1 MGMSLN
7 DAYEREILGKDPKSD
22 FPDDSDW
29 DYVDSSQAIR
39 SDNFSFVDPVTKEI
53 KHLDDAQVAIVREIE
68 ALLDDDG
75 TPRGTLRV
83 LSAAGGHGKSALESV
98 LIGRNK
104 HAVIAT
110 ATTNKACAVLKS
122 YGQTMETCHRVFMCP
137 IKVQEGM
144 DEHTIF
150 LNLQEMQALCEKKN
164 LRLPTSY
171 HYKKERL
178 GNSPAFLIVDEA
190 SQMNTQL
197 WNAIL
202 ASNFKVIL
210 LVGDSNQCPPIN
222 DYEHP
227 LGVFNTLPINYT
239 LERNYRLEGFLSS
252 ANEAQKQHYSL
263 VSTTLKALREPDFA
277 KKFDLVTSRDWMRFF
292 EPLLPK
298 SGQTLS
304 ELFNQGYQ
312 FICYTNQT
320 RRMVNYLARLTF
332 LQTEYG
338 HTGGDCLDME
348 LQLGETIML
357 KSNSKEDGRLFN
369 GKLFDVVGSDMPG
382 DRMRVLYQ
390 MGDEEPAKML
400 VNAKYL
406 NWDMSGYTKKRG
418 TNEVPNTLPADWLM
432 RVRAESFTSNGDA
445 SDNNSASNE
454 AIQNMLALASDINI
468 ISEPARDEEDVLKI
482 VLGYCITIHNSQGS
496 EFPKV
501 CAIIPQR
508 LMSKDDAGRRLLY
521 TALSRTKGQLIVIPE
536 TWTGFSGFLK

>member
-1 MGMSLN
+1 MSLQE
-7 DAYEREILGKDPKSD
+7 AYEREILGIDPKGD

-29 DYVDSSQAIR
+29 DYVDGSQAIR
-39 SDNFSFVDPVTKEI
+39 SDNFSFVDPVNKQV
-53 KHLDDAQVAIVREIE
+53 KHLDDAQIAIVREIE
-68 ALLDDDG
+68 ALLDDDA
-75 TPRGTLRV
+75 TPRGTVRV

-104 HAVIAT
+104 NTVIAT

-144 DEHTIF
+144 KEETIF
-150 LNLQEMQALCEKKN
+150 LNLQEMQELCQKKN
-164 LRLPTSY
+164 LRLPSSY
-171 HYKKERL
+171 HFKKDRL
-178 GNSPAFLIVDEA
+178 GKAPEFLIVDEA
-190 SQMNTQL
+190 SQMTTQL

-227 LGVFNTLPINYT
+227 LGVFNTLLVHYT
-239 LERNYRLEGFLSS
+239 LERNYRLEGFLAS
-252 ANEAQKQHYSL
+252 ANDEQKQHYTL
-263 VSTTLKALREPDFA
+263 VSSTLAAIREPDFA
-277 KKFDLVTSRDWMRFF
+277 KTRDLVTARDWMRFF

-298 SGQTLS
+298 PGQNLS
-304 ELFNQGYQ
+304 SLFNEGYQ
-312 FICYTNQT
+312 FICFTNQT

-338 HTGGDCLDME
+338 HTGGDCLDIE

-357 KSNSKEDGRLFN
+357 KSNSKEDPRLFN

-390 MGDEEPAKML
+390 IGDEEPAKML

-418 TNEVPNTLPADWLM
+418 HNEVPNTLPADWLL
-432 RVRAESFTSNGDA
+432 RSKAENFTSNGDV
-445 SDNNSASNE
+445 SDSNSNVSNE
-454 AIQNMLALASDINI
+454 AVQTMLSLASDINI

-521 TALSRTKGQLIVIPE
+521 TALSRTKGQLVVVPE
-536 TWTGFSGFLK
+536 TWTGYSKFLK